1 MVAYVLTN
9 DDELIIQYRVTTDR
23 ATPVN
28 LTNHFYFNLASSG
41 NILGH
46 ILTRH
51 GCYYTEL
58 DTMQIPTSRILSV
71 VGMPLDSAS
80 LAAISGRIGQ
90 VEIGATIIT
99 IYWITADAVN
109 WVW

>member
-9 DDELIIQYRVTTDR
+9 KDELIIQYRVTTDR

-28 LTNHFYFNLASSG
+28 LTDHFYFNLAGSG

-46 ILTRH
+46 ILARH
-51 GCYYTEL
+51 GRYYTES

-80 LAAISGRIGQ
+80 PAAISGRIGQ
-90 VEIGATIIT
+90 VEIGGYDLTM
-99 IYWITADAVN
+99 YWITADAVN